1 MKKILDIYDKC
12 AEWLCSFTGDRYVH
26 LIVGLLICYVVG
38 RLDGRVLNRETAVAM
53 AIGFL
58 VAFFIAILKEVC
70 DFFRGRGFD
79 VNDLLFTWT
88 GAIIGAILILI

>member
-1 MKKILDIYDKC
+1 LDIYDKC

-26 LIVGLLICYVVG
+26 LIIGLLICYVVG
-38 RLDGRVLNRETAVAM
+38 KLDGRVLNRETAVAM

-70 DFFRGRGFD
+70 DFFRGEPFD
-79 VNDLLFTWT
+79 AKDLLFGTVGGVL
-88 GAIIGAILILI
+88 GALLWLI